1 MIRLTYISTAV
12 RDLRAEAIDDIL
24 AASRRNNRRD
34 RITGLLLHDGRRFLQ
49 MLEGEPSIVEVAY
62 SRILKDQRHRACVKL
77 DERVVET
84 RVFGDWDMAWRRLD
98 AATDAASLSETVDRM
113 VAQVPEPN
121 VRALFESFARIDRS
135 AA

>member
-1 MIRLTYISTAV
+1 MIRLTYISSAA
-12 RDLRAEAIDDIL
+12 RDLRPEAIDDIL

-49 MLEGEPSIVEVAY
+49 VLEGTVPSVEAAY
-62 SRILKDQRHRACVKL
+62 ARILKDTRHRACVKL
-77 DERVVET
+77 DERAVET
-84 RVFGDWDMAWRRLD
+84 RMFGEWDMACRRLD
-98 AATDAASLSETVDRM
+98 ATADGSTLSETVDRM